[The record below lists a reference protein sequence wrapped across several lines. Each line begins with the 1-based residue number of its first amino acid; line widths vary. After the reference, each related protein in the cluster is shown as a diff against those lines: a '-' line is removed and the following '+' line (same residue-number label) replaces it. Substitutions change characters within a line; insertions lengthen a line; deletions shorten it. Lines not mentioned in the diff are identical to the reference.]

1 MGAPG
6 QARPVAGWIR
16 QGTLGHVTSAEI
28 VPADRPLALVAG
40 ASRGL
45 GLLVAREL
53 GARGHRLVIC
63 ARDAA
68 ELAVAETMLTGL
80 GYEVHPQVCDVADE
94 TAVQTLVAD
103 VEDRLGPIE
112 VAVVV
117 AGVIQVGPLESLT
130 RAHFE
135 QAIDIMLWGPINVG
149 LAVTARMRARCR
161 GRIGVVSSVGG
172 LISVPHLLP
181 YSTAK
186 FGAVGFA
193 SGLRAELAGSG
204 VKVTT
209 ITPGLMRTGSHL
221 RAEFVGRHGAEFG
234 WFSLGASLPLV
245 SMDAEVA
252 ARRIVDGVLAGR
264 AYVVLTPLAQVGMR
278 VNGLAPGLTAVMMGV
293 MSRLLPSAPAGGAT
307 ATLEGHQAEA
317 TMKPTSR
324 RVLSGLTTLGRRA
337 ADAWNERPRP

>member
-1 MGAPG
+1 MR
-6 QARPVAGWIR
+6 RPYAGP
-16 QGTLGHVTSAEI
+16 GTLGPMTSPSLA
-28 VPADRPLALVAG
+28 PSDRPLALVAG

-68 ELAVAETMLTGL
+68 ELGRAEAMLGGL
-80 GYEVHPQVCDVADE
+80 GYEVSTQVCDVADE
-94 TAVQTLVAD
+94 AAVHALVD
-103 VEDRLGPIE
+103 GVEDRLGPIE

-149 LAVTARMRARCR
+149 LAVTARMRPRGR

-221 RAEFVGRHGAEFG
+221 RAQFVGRQGAEFG

-252 ARRIVDGVLAGR
+252 AARIVEGVLAGR
-264 AYVVLTPLAQVGMR
+264 AYVVLTPLAKIGMR
-278 VNGLAPGLTAVMMGV
+278 LNGLAPGLTAGIMGT
-293 MSRLLPSAPAGGAT
+293 MSRLLPAPPRDGETGT
-307 ATLEGHQAEA
+307 VEGYEAEA
-317 TMKPTSR
+317 MLKPGSR
-324 RVLSGLTTLGRRA
+324 RVLGGLTTLGRRA
-337 ADAWNERPRP
+337 AAAWNERPRP